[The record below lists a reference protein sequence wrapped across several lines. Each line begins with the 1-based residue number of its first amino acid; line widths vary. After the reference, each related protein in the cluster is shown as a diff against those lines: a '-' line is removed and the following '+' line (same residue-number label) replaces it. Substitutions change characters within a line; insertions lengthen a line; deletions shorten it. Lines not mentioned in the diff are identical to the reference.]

1 MKRFF
6 ILSLFFV
13 FLACNSSKPVL
24 SKGEIPS
31 SSMEK
36 FDFTIA
42 FGSGDNQRKINDLWD
57 DIILDK
63 PDIWI
68 WGGDNIYCDTEDM
81 DVLKKCYATQKSKP
95 TYQNF
100 INTIEIQG
108 VWDDH
113 DYGMNDG
120 GKEYPKKDASQDLFL
135 NFLDVPDNDIR
146 RERKGTY
153 YTKIYEIEKYTI
165 KIILLDTR
173 YFRTALTE
181 DTETRK
187 RYKPNIYG
195 KGTMLGEAQWKWLND
210 ELIDSE
216 ADFNVIVSSIQFFS
230 NKHGFE
236 AWGTTMPHEVEKMEN
251 LIITSQAKNVMILSG
266 DRHISEVSQKE
277 IGDKNFPL
285 VDFTSSG
292 LTHSYSRFSGEEN
305 PFRVSEVVFQ
315 KSYGL
320 VKFNFESKKVV
331 MEMRG
336 DNHKLFEK
344 FLIQY

>member
-1 MKRFF
+1 MKQFF
-6 ILSLFFV
+6 YLFV
-13 FLACNSSKPVL
+13 LTFLFSCKTKAPLEQPKDSTKNI
-24 SKGEIPS
+24 EA
-31 SSMEK
+31 

-42 FGSGDNQRKINDLWD
+42 FGSGDNQRKVNYLWD

-63 PDIWI
+63 PDVWI
-68 WGGDNIYCDTEDM
+68 WGGDNIYCDTENM
-81 DVLKKCYATQKSKP
+81 DVLKKCYTTQKSKP
-95 TYQNF
+95 TYQNLM
-100 INTIEIQG
+100 NTVEIQG

-113 DYGMNDG
+113 DYGVNDG
-120 GKEYPKKDASQDLFL
+120 GKEYPKKEASQDLFL
-135 NFLDVPDNDIR
+135 DFLDVTDNDIR

-153 YTKIYEIEKYTI
+153 FSKLYKVENHTI
-165 KIILLDTR
+165 KIIFLDTR
-173 YFRTALTE
+173 YFRTALTI

-195 KGTMLGEAQWKWLND
+195 EGTMLGETQWKWLQN

-236 AWGTTMPHEVEKMEN
+236 SWGTTMPHEIEKMEN
-251 LIITSQAKNVMILSG
+251 LILSSQAKNVLILSG
-266 DRHISEVSQKE
+266 DRHISEISKKE
-277 IGDKNFPL
+277 IGDQNFPL

-292 LTHSYSRFSGEEN
+292 LTHSYSKFSGEEN
-305 PFRVSEVVFQ
+305 PYRVSKVVFQ

-320 VKFNFESKKVV
+320 VKFDFESKKVV

-336 DNHKLFEK
+336 DNQELFEK
-344 FLIQY
+344 YLMQY